1 MQQVSK
7 PKVTKVEGL
16 AQLTVLAVDD
26 HAPTRKLISDILR
39 AAGVGVIETAPGGI
53 EALKRLV
60 ELKPDLLIVDLNM
73 PEMDGLTMTRIV
85 RAAALNPDPMV
96 PDAAVPI
103 IMVTGQRREID
114 VEQARLAGV
123 TEFVVK
129 PFSASVLLT
138 RVQATMS
145 RTRNFVV
152 GGQYVGPD
160 RRRRDDSAY
169 DGPRRRA
176 SDIDAF
182 EAARRQMRDEL
193 EALRRQARGLADP
206 EVRRQAYQAM
216 QSNIGRARAIRDTA
230 IEQASKSLVR
240 YIEAIGGPELADP
253 KVIGV
258 HMDALGRLLVVG
270 EASKAAAVVNARL
283 KAAVDKKLGV
293 LPG

>member
-1 MQQVSK
+1 VSK
-7 PKVTKVEGL
+7 PAATKVEGL
-16 AQLTVLAVDD
+16 AQLKVLAVDD
-26 HAPTRKLISDILR
+26 HAPTLKLVSDILR

-60 ELKPDLLIVDLNM
+60 ELKPDLLIVDWNM
-73 PEMDGLTMTRIV
+73 PEMDGLTMTKIV
-85 RAAALNPDPMV
+85 RAAALNPDPMI
-96 PDAAVPI
+96 PDPAVPI

-123 TEFVVK
+123 SEFVIK
-129 PFSASVLLT
+129 PFSPSVLVT
-138 RVQATMS
+138 RVQATM
-145 RTRNFVV
+145 TRARDFVV
-152 GGQYVGPD
+152 SEQYVGPD

-176 SDIDAF
+176 ADIDAF
-182 EAARRQMRDEL
+182 EAARRLMRDEL
-193 EALRRQARGLADP
+193 EALRRQSRGLTDP
-206 EVRRQAYQAM
+206 NVRKQAYQAM

-240 YIEAIGGPELADP
+240 YIEAIGGPEKADP

-283 KAAVDKKLGV
+283 KAAVDKKLSA
-293 LPG
+293 LPR